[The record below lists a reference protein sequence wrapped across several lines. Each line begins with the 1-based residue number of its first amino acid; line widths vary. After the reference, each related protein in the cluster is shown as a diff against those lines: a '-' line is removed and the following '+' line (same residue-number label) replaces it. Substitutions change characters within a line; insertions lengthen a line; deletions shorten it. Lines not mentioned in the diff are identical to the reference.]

1 MAPTLLGLAGVDEL
15 AAEMDG
21 RSIVQLLVDPADP
34 NVLPATRQ
42 HILRER
48 EAIARSSSTSDR

>member
-1 MAPTLLGLAGVDEL
+1 
-15 AAEMDG
+15 MDG